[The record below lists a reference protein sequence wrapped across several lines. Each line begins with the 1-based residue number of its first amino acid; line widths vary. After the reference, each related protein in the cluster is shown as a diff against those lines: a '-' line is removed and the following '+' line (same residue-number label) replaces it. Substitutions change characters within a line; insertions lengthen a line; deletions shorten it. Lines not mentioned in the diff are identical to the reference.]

1 MAVASKQV
9 APRAFAKRSLTVG
22 DKKALIA
29 GEWVESESGRWIEVL
44 DKGTGEVMGRVP
56 SCTPKDVDRA
66 VEAAKEGHKA
76 LAALSVKERIQ
87 LLYKAFAI
95 GERRAE
101 EMSLANSMEVGKT
114 IAEAREEVID
124 YALVDFTSAAES
136 MKRFRGTTHPSI
148 QEATNN
154 KRIYVTN
161 EPLGVVAVFAPWNW
175 PSDIPNIAAAPALAM
190 GNAVIFK
197 PASYSPFSPTYLA
210 EIYDE
215 AGFPKGSVQTIPGP
229 GPSTGSYLAAHP
241 GVDGIHF
248 TGSTEVGEDLHRN
261 AGLKRM
267 CLELGGNGPMVIMD
281 DANID
286 AAVAATATGCF
297 YMAGQVCTAS
307 ERVLVHKDVYKE
319 FVGKLVEAAKAIK
332 LGDPLDPSSDMGPL
346 NNQPSADKVI
356 EDLEDAK
363 AKGAE
368 FLVGGDWDGLYF
380 EPAVIEGV
388 TGDMLVAQEETFGPV
403 APLMIF
409 NDADEAI
416 EIANSTPYGLTAA
429 VFTSGLKNAFYLG
442 EGIKAGTVHINET
455 TNYWDQQAPFGGR
468 KKSGLGRELSDWI
481 LAEVSEPKQI
491 TFDLS
496 KVKE

>member
-1 MAVASKQV
+1 MAVASKGI
-9 APRAFAKRSLTVG
+9 APRIFVKRSLTVG

-29 GEWVESESGRWIEVL
+29 GEWVESESGKWIDVL

-56 SCTPKDVDRA
+56 SCTAKDVDRA

-76 LAALSVKERIQ
+76 LAALSVRERIE
-87 LLYKAFAI
+87 LLYAAFAI
-95 GERRAE
+95 GERRQE
-101 EMSLANSMEVGKT
+101 EMAQAMAMEVGKT
-114 IAEAREEVID
+114 LAEAREEVTD
-124 YALVDFTSAAES
+124 YALVDFVSAAES
-136 MKRFRGTTHPSI
+136 VKRFRGTTHPSI

-154 KRIYVTN
+154 KRIYVTH

-197 PASYSPFSPTYLA
+197 PASFAPFSTTYLA

-215 AGFPKGSVQTIPGP
+215 AGFPKGSVQCLPGP
-229 GPSTGSYLAAHP
+229 GASLGAYLAAHA
-241 GVDGIHF
+241 GVNGIHF
-248 TGSTEVGEDLHRN
+248 TGSTEVGEELHRS

-267 CLELGGNGPMVIMD
+267 CLELGGNGPLVVMD

-286 AAVAATATGCF
+286 AAVAAATTGCF

-307 ERVLVHKDVYKE
+307 ERVLVHKKVYKE
-319 FVGKLVEAAKAIK
+319 FVGKLVEAARAVK
-332 LGDPLDPSSDMGPL
+332 LGDPLDPTTDMGPL
-346 NNQPSADKVI
+346 NNQPSANKVI
-356 EDLEDAK
+356 EHLEDAK

-368 FLVGGDWDGLYF
+368 FLVGGNWEGLYF
-380 EPAVIEGV
+380 EPTVIEGV
-388 TGDMLVAQEETFGPV
+388 TRDMLVAKEETFGPV
-403 APLMIF
+403 APLMVF
-409 NDADEAI
+409 SDADEAI
-416 EIANSTPYGLTAA
+416 EIANDTAYGLTAA
-429 VFTSGLKNAFYLG
+429 AFTSSLKNAFYLG
-442 EGIKAGTVHINET
+442 EGITAGTVHINET